1 MVQAA
6 FGFSF
11 FQRRQAK
18 PETRRQYQVAP
29 APTAAPIAKRQSNP
43 GNYIND
49 NDWSDFDFNK
59 LTNLG
64 LTSLFE
70 LNRQLKTLL
79 PADGNVVTDN
89 GYGPVVNTKFGIHFL

>member
-1 MVQAA
+1 MVQAT
-6 FGFSF
+6 FGFSL

-18 PETRRQYQVAP
+18 PVTRRQFQVAP
-29 APTAAPIAKRQSNP
+29 VPTATPLTRQSNP
-43 GNYIND
+43 GNFIND

-70 LNRQLKTLL
+70 LNRQLKTVL
-79 PADGNVVTDN
+79 PANGNVVTDN